1 MAKHRF
7 SPYIRSMK
15 AVVISPKSM
24 NELKF
29 INSLLKKLGIE
40 SSTLSKEE
48 LEDIGLSKLLKS
60 VDKTKKASRESIAGK
75 LTRK

>member
-29 INSLLKKLGIE
+29 INSLRKKRGIE